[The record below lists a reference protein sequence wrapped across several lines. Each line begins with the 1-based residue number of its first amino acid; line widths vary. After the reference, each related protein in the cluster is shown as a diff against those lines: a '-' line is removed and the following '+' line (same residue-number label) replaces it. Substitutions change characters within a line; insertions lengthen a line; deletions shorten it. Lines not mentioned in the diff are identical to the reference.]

1 VRLNTANNVT
11 VQHVQADTVLS
22 RTTNEITNALG
33 VALSLFGWHSITPKL
48 AAPLGASLLAVGA
61 GQTEFLQLD
70 ADGTVTE
77 GSYGNGQG
85 MVVLDLYPG
94 VTYQPRRM
102 RHEYGE

>member
-1 VRLNTANNVT
+1 MT
-11 VQHVQADTVLS
+11 VQHVQADTFLS
-22 RTTNEITNALG
+22 RNTNEITNALG

-48 AAPLGASLLAVGA
+48 AVPLGASLLTVGD
-61 GQTEFLQLD
+61 GQTEFWQLG

-85 MVVLDLYPG
+85 VVELDIYPG

-102 RHEYGE
+102 GHEYGE